1 MKKYLFSEIGSRK
14 DVNFIGHL
22 NELVIIVIRAQMRRE
37 VMGIEVYSFTENNVS
52 Y

>member
-22 NELVIIVIRAQMRRE
+22 NELVIIVIWAQMRRD
-37 VMGIEVYSFTENNVS
+37 VICIEEYSFTENNLS
-52 Y
+52 F